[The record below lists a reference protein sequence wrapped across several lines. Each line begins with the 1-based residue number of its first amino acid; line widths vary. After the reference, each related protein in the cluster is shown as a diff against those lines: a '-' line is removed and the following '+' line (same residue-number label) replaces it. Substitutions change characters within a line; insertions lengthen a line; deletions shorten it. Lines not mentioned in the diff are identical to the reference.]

1 MNFDLNIENYNRDE
15 LIEMFELPSNFDKNI
30 VEIKEARL
38 KDNIINNKEI
48 NKETQVQTLNF
59 LIKAKNII
67 LNDSKPQKNGILQQ
81 KIEDFYNS
89 SYELK
94 TSKLEDREE
103 HMVQVRPEKPYL
115 SSYPSE
121 FFPGII
127 NPIKKRT
134 IKKNLNIDTKFRENY
149 YTSSASNFNFSLPIN
164 FNDVLQMQLASIELP
179 TTYYVVSKQYGNN
192 FFSIT
197 VDASS
202 TVINIPDGNYTQET
216 IMDAIN
222 NQLSLA
228 GAPYSDVVFTINL
241 TNGTTGSGQTLV
253 GFSTLPTAHTI
264 LELNFQADRY
274 GVSDRNTPL
283 PLKFG
288 WTLGFRNG
296 IYTGNFNYVSE
307 GVVDITGPKYFFLV
321 VDDYNNSVN
330 NNFYSA
336 FNSSILN
343 KNILARISL
352 QANTFNILEQNTLS
366 LITTPREYFGP
377 VNIQTMNIQLLD
389 EYGRI
394 VDLNNMDFSFCVTLT
409 TVYDL

>member
-1 MNFDLNIENYNRDE
+1 MNFDLNIENYNKDE
-15 LIEMFELPSNFDKNI
+15 LIEMFELPSNFDRNI

-38 KDNIINNKEI
+38 KDSIINNKEI
-48 NKETQVQTLNF
+48 NKETQIKTLNF
-59 LIKAKNII
+59 LLKAKNII
-67 LNDSKPQKNGILQQ
+67 LNDSQPSKNTTLQE

-115 SSYPSE
+115 SSFPSE
-121 FFPGII
+121 FFPGVI

-164 FNDVLQMQLASIELP
+164 MNDVLQMQLASIELP

-197 VDASS
+197 VNTTT
-202 TVINIPDGNYTQET
+202 TVINIPDGNYDQLT
-216 IMDAIN
+216 IMHAIN
-222 NQLSLA
+222 NQLSLK
-228 GAPYSDVVFTINL
+228 GIPVIFTINL

-253 GFSTLPTAHTI
+253 GFSDLSGNTI
-264 LELNFQADRY
+264 LDLNFQADRH
-274 GVSDRNTPL
+274 GVPDRNTPL

-296 IYTGNFNYVSE
+296 IYTGNKNYVSE
-307 GVVDITGPKYFFLV
+307 GVVDVTGPKYFFLV

-352 QANTFNILEQNTLS
+352 QSNTFNILEQNNLS
-366 LITTPREYFGP
+366 LVTTPREYFGP
-377 VNIQTMNIQLLD
+377 VNIQTMNVQLLD